1 MTPAYD
7 EVYLAGA
14 RQALGRALNYA
25 TCDCGMELNT
35 FYQAFLAS
43 RYAGMLERGDFRVTA
58 GMSGIELARRIA
70 AEAGL
75 KTSGAAALPDPSER
89 TGRGAEYWAGWAL
102 AWYQWKTT
110 ATFAEIDGVVPI
122 ERVVGLYS
130 PYHEMDITAFGAK
143 MDALHREAR
152 PETELKRRRRMVGLT
167 QKNLSERSGVP
178 LRSIQ
183 RYEQRQKDI
192 NKASFDTVVAL
203 AVALYCPNPLQLMER
218 VPAAPDQR

>member
-14 RQALGRALNYA
+14 KQVLGRALDYA
-25 TCDCGMELNT
+25 SCDCGIELAS

-43 RYAGMLERGDFRVTA
+43 KYAGMLERGDFRVTA
-58 GMSGIELARRIA
+58 GMSGIELARRVM
-70 AEAGL
+70 AE
-75 KTSGAAALPDPSER
+75 TEPDPSEAPAFPDPCER

-102 AWYQWKTT
+102 AWYQWKTA
-110 ATFAEIDGVVPI
+110 ATFAEIESAVPI

-143 MDALHREAR
+143 MDALYRETR

-167 QKNLSERSGVP
+167 QRELSERSGVP
-178 LRSIQ
+178 LRTIQ
-183 RYEQRQKDI
+183 QYEQRQKDI
-192 NKASFDTVVAL
+192 NKASFDSVVAL
-203 AVALYCPNPLQLMER
+203 AVALYCPNPLLLMEH
-218 VPAAPDQR
+218 VPAKPADR

>member
-14 RQALGRALNYA
+14 RRVLGRALDYA
-25 TCDCGMELNT
+25 TCDCGMELAT
-35 FYQAFLAS
+35 FYQVFLAS

-58 GMSGIELARRIA
+58 GMSGIELARRVM
-70 AEAGL
+70 AEASES
-75 KTSGAAALPDPSER
+75 TSEAAPLPDPSDR
-89 TGRGAEYWAGWAL
+89 TSRGAEYWAGWAL

-110 ATFAEIDGVVPI
+110 ATFAQIDAAVPI

-143 MDALHREAR
+143 MDALYREAQ

-167 QKNLSERSGVP
+167 QRELAERSGVP
-178 LRSIQ
+178 LRTIQ
-183 RYEQRQKDI
+183 QYEQRQKDI
-192 NKASFDTVVAL
+192 NKASFDSVVAL
-203 AVALYCPNPLQLMER
+203 AVALYCPNPLLLMEH
-218 VPAAPDQR
+218 VPAKPADR